1 MADDRLKLRNIPLNN
16 STTYSGTDINVF
28 IYRDLAKIIDRQKAL
43 GGSFSTPRDNT
54 VTSVEAEQRQGET
67 LSEAFNGSSSGTPAK
82 GQFNP
87 DTGAY
92 QKGEYTNQVDRDYTE
107 TNRPVSSFSGKPNQK
122 NSLLNGLGIDSIVAE
137 LGSLHS
143 INYSSFREKVAVRT
157 LGRTHAR
164 HYTRG
169 QRTIAGT
176 MTFNVLQSH
185 ELLRFANSVDNNY
198 VAMLDQ
204 IEPFNMLLLFSN
216 EYGSLSTM
224 HLFNVDINTESQNMS
239 IDQIMLSNTMNFY
252 AQDIL
257 PMEETGNVFRN
268 TQEMLNAAF
277 SEQRFKSF
285 INEMQSKKLSGLKSL
300 DSSLSGNSQSD
311 KRVQTLLKRSRGLF

>member
-28 IYRDLAKIIDRQKAL
+28 IYRDLAKLIDRQKATN
-43 GGSFSTPRDNT
+43 GSFSTPRDNT
-54 VTSVEAEQRQGET
+54 VTSVEAESRN
-67 LSEAFNGSSSGTPAK
+67 LSVDDGSFQGSSSGTPAK

-87 DTGAY
+87 ATGAF

-107 TNRPVSSFSGKPNQK
+107 TGRPVSSFGGSPNQK
-122 NSLLNGLGIDSIVAE
+122 GSLLNGLGIDSIVAE

-143 INYSSFREKVAVRT
+143 INYSAFREKVAVRT

-185 ELLRFANSVDNNY
+185 ELLRFANSVEDQY
-198 VAMLDQ
+198 IAMLDQ

-224 HLFNVDINTESQNMS
+224 HLFNVDINTESQGMS
-239 IDQIMLSNTMNFY
+239 IDQIILNNTMNFY

-257 PMEETGNVFRN
+257 PMEETGNAFNN
-268 TQEMLNAAF
+268 TQEMLNAALN
-277 SEQRFKSF
+277 EERFKSF

-300 DSSLSGNSQSD
+300 DGSLGGNSQSD